1 MKYFKGIALEVLY
14 SIIPITAVIVVL
26 QFSLIGLPIDIF
38 LRFLAGV
45 VMVILGLI
53 LFLAGMRLGILPIGE
68 LIGAAL
74 PGTGKAWLMVLFGF
88 VLGLVATVAE
98 PNVQVLAY
106 QVDAVS
112 GAVIHKNV
120 LIFAVALGVA
130 VFVGL
135 GMLRIILKIPLA
147 YLLVGGYGL
156 VFFLS
161 ALAPPQF
168 APISFDAAG
177 VITGPLIVPF
187 LLALGV
193 GTSAVLSDKT
203 SVDGFGLVA
212 LAAIGPILA
221 VLLLGVI
228 YF

>member
-1 MKYFKGIALEVLY
+1 MKYFKEIALEVLY
-14 SIIPITAVIVVL
+14 SILPITAVIVIL
-26 QFSLIGLPIDIF
+26 QFTFIGLSIDIF

-45 VMVILGLI
+45 VMVVLGLI

-74 PGTGKAWLMVLFGF
+74 PKTGKAWLMVLFGF

-106 QVDAVS
+106 QVETVS
-112 GAVIHKNV
+112 GTVIHKNV
-120 LIFAVALGVA
+120 LISAVALGVA

-147 YLLVGGYGL
+147 YLLIGGYGL

-161 ALAPPQF
+161 AIAPPQF
-168 APISFDAAG
+168 APVSFDAAG

>member
-88 VLGLVATVAE
+88 TGLVATVAE
-98 PNVQVLAY
+98 PNVQVLAF

-187 LLALGV
+187 LLALGW
-193 GTSAVLSDKT
+193 GISAVLSDKT